1 MKSGKHGILF
11 LAVLILLIA
20 LAGTG
25 MAELHIDNAPSDLT
39 VYIPPADNPDGHLR
53 FIAANEGAATI
64 SNYSAI
70 RAELGDSI
78 HWSVT
83 QLTGESVTVEAYSMD
98 ELYADMDMAVCW
110 LWEMSAPSE
119 PGDVTMRLTATC
131 GDCSD
136 SADFVIHYVAVD
148 PSVFDGCAILPEGPI
163 TARAD
168 EPFTITGSM
177 PGVEDPSDWFLSRDG
192 FSGNNSVIRQEWGD
206 HSMTVRISVPGE
218 YVLTMGITYL
228 NITYSREIP
237 LTITPDNEGTCGE
250 NVTWR
255 LDESGLLTI
264 AGTGSMKDYEGEL
277 SLQAPWAKYRSDIC
291 RVAVGEG
298 VTRIGSWAFQ
308 GLENLTVAEI
318 PATITSIG
326 EYAFDSCALTGT
338 VSLPEGLQT
347 IENGA
352 FFNNPDLTCVVLP
365 GSITTIEGEAFASC
379 GLTSVEAAQ
388 GVKTEAHV
396 FYYDDWSTDVY
407 IDYVVTVEL
416 PQGLSAVSD
425 SAFAYCLSLPR
436 TEPDFILP
444 EGIQTVGEEAFA
456 HTAPTFVWI
465 PDSEDG
471 SAVTVEAGA
480 FASCPSLKMVRV
492 PYDCEILGDHAFPA
506 GTLIIGVGGE
516 EKDYANANG
525 YPFIRLCSIGG
536 NG

>member
-1 MKSGKHGILF
+1 M
-11 LAVLILLIA
+11 
-20 LAGTG
+20 
-25 MAELHIDNAPSDLT
+25 
-39 VYIPPADNPDGHLR
+39 
-53 FIAANEGAATI
+53 ANEPIFRGAAT
-64 SNYSAI
+64 A
-70 RAELGDSI
+70 L
-78 HWSVT
+78 
-83 QLTGESVTVEAYSMD
+83 
-98 ELYADMDMAVCW
+98 
-110 LWEMSAPSE
+110 
-119 PGDVTMRLTATC
+119 
-131 GDCSD
+131 
-136 SADFVIHYVAVD
+136 
-148 PSVFDGCAILPEGPI
+148 I
-163 TARAD
+163 T
-168 EPFTITGSM
+168 
-177 PGVEDPSDWFLSRDG
+177 
-192 FSGNNSVIRQEWGD
+192 
-206 HSMTVRISVPGE
+206 
-218 YVLTMGITYL
+218 
-228 NITYSREIP
+228 P
-237 LTITPDNEGTCGE
+237 LTENGVDYESFGRLIDWQISEGIDALVIAGTSGE
-250 NVTWR
+250 GST
-255 LDESGLLTI
+255 LTDEEHRAVLKFCIEKIAGRVPAI
-264 AGTGSMKDYEGEL
+264 AGTGSMKDYEGEIA
-277 SLQAPWAKYRSDIC
+277 LQAPWAKYRSDIC

-318 PATITSIG
+318 PATVTSIG

-347 IENGA
+347 IETGA

-379 GLTSVEAAQ
+379 GLTSVAAAQ

-396 FYYDDWSTDVY
+396 FYYDDCSTDVY
-407 IDYVVTVEL
+407 IDYVVSVEL

-456 HTAPTFVWI
+456 NTAPTFVWI

-471 SAVTVEAGA
+471 CAVTVEAGA
-480 FASCPSLKMVRV
+480 FAACPSLKMIRV

-506 GTLIIGVGGE
+506 GTLIIGAGGA